1 MPEKPTLTLL
11 AYIFVLMPGML
22 LGFYFARRKMFVPY
36 HKLTMTAVTVV
47 NWVLILLLMVTS
59 YAQGVLPNLPSRL
72 VEPTYLLPTLHLI
85 TGAIAQF
92 TATYLVILMWTERTR
107 FEKLLPYRIKNI
119 KTPMRVTLALWLI
132 TIALGVAIFAVWYAT
147 PSAGNDAQAI
157 STEEAVDP
165 SSTEE
170 AAPAATEEAAPNATE
185 GSDAAEDATKE
196 AVKATEDAAD
206 DAEDAA
212 EDATKD
218 AAKATEKAA
227 DDDDAAPVSTE
238 GS

>member
-1 MPEKPTLTLL
+1 MPERPTLTLL

-22 LGFYFARRKMFVPY
+22 LGFYFARRKMFQPY
-36 HKLTMTAVTVV
+36 HKLTMTTVTIV
-47 NWVLILLLMVTS
+47 NWVLILWLMVVS

-72 VEPTYLLPTLHLI
+72 VEPTFLLPTIHLI

-119 KTPMRVTLALWLI
+119 KTPMRVTLALWLT
-132 TIALGVAIFAVWYAT
+132 TIALGVAIYAVWYAS
-147 PSAGNDAQAI
+147 PSSNSDAQAI
-157 STEEAVDP
+157 STEEPAATEDANAL
-165 SSTEE
+165 STEE
-170 AAPAATEEAAPNATE
+170 APAATEAAP
-185 GSDAAEDATKE
+185 
-196 AVKATEDAAD
+196 VATEDSD

-212 EDATKD
+212 EDATKIAEDANEDATKTAED
-218 AAKATEKAA
+218 AAEDATKAA
-227 DDDDAAPVSTE
+227 EDAQPAATE